1 MVPGTVSLTP
11 RPIEAGCNLTGLE
24 KMDGTASKHSPV
36 TTLLAAAAVAL
47 GALGASAAAQAH
59 SPALCLTR
67 PSAVASCTQDTSQ
80 PSCPKPQ
87 PAHEP
92 CYHLQRAPARPP
104 TPHFDWL
111 NPNTWPVLPVPYIAV
126 GPNSGTTIGIIPT
139 MLHTN
144 AQSQIT
150 RIIAPDITHN
160 PYFGL
165 GVDARIFEYPSLN
178 TQWSIVAGMQQRVQ
192 SYFDALW
199 QTGLL
204 RESHWTTTLEADYDR
219 SGTPRFYGFG
229 NNSLR
234 INQTNYTKQ
243 QMFVRAKIG
252 YNFNHAWQL
261 AYTFE
266 ARKVKVSAGT
276 LRGIP
281 SITQR
286 FVDLLGLG
294 TTHELLNRISLI
306 YDTRNNIVIPTSG
319 MDVVVYGGVASR
331 NVSIDDSLFT
341 EAGADGR
348 FYWSPTPTLTVATH
362 FDLRYEPT
370 THHVPF
376 WGLSSLGGDAS
387 AIGGSQPLRGYGTAR
402 FYDRNAFVA
411 NIELRQTV
419 LSLNTLSTHI
429 LIQVTPFFDTGRVF
443 HNYSTSPFTHLHNV
457 FGIGFRGIAPPS
469 VVGYVDV
476 GDGSEGIAV
485 FTGINYPF

>member
-1 MVPGTVSLTP
+1 M
-11 RPIEAGCNLTGLE
+11 A
-24 KMDGTASKHSPV
+24 GTAPPPCRNGK
-36 TTLLAAAAVAL
+36 A
-47 GALGASAAAQAH
+47 
-59 SPALCLTR
+59 SPAPCCERRSAPPPCHRSARGPSPCL
-67 PSAVASCTQDTSQ
+67 QL
-80 PSCPKPQ
+80 Q
-87 PAHEP
+87 PAPVRTHQP
-92 CYHLQRAPARPP
+92 IN
-104 TPHFDWL
+104 WL
-111 NPNTWPVLPVPYIAV
+111 NPTTWPVLPVPEIAV
-126 GPNSGTTIGIIPT
+126 GPNSGTTIGLIPT
-139 MLHTN
+139 ILHTN
-144 AQSQIT
+144 SANQIT
-150 RIIAPDITHN
+150 RIIAPDFTHN
-160 PYFGL
+160 PYFGW

-178 TQWSIVAGMQQRVQ
+178 TQWSIVAGLQQRVQ

-199 QTGLL
+199 ETGLL
-204 RESHWTTTLEADYDR
+204 RESRWSTSIEAVYDR

-234 INQTNYTKQ
+234 INQTNYTRQ
-243 QMFVRAKIG
+243 QMWVRAKIG
-252 YNFNHAWQL
+252 WNITHAWQL

-266 ARKVKVSAGT
+266 ARKVKVTAGS
-276 LRGIP
+276 LPHIP

-286 FVDLLGLG
+286 FVDLLGIG
-294 TTHELLNRISLI
+294 TTHELLNRVSLI

-348 FYWSPTPTLTVATH
+348 FYWSPTHSLTVATH
-362 FDLRYEPT
+362 FDIRYEPT

-387 AIGGSQPLRGYGTAR
+387 TIGGSQPLRGYGTSR
-402 FYDRNAFVA
+402 FYDRNAFVF
-411 NIELRQTV
+411 NLELRQTV
-419 LSLNTLSTHI
+419 LSLHTLSTHI

-443 HNYSTSPFTHLHNV
+443 HHYSTLPFSHLHNV

-476 GDGSEGIAV
+476 GMGSEGVAV

>member
-1 MVPGTVSLTP
+1 
-11 RPIEAGCNLTGLE
+11 
-24 KMDGTASKHSPV
+24 MDGTASKHSPAN
-36 TTLLAAAAVAL
+36 TLLAAIAL
-47 GALGASAAAQAH
+47 ALAALGASPAAEAH
-59 SPALCLTR
+59 APSPCLTR
-67 PSAVASCTQDTSQ
+67 HAAAAPCTEGTASTDA
-80 PSCPKPQ
+80 PSCPAAT
-87 PAHEP
+87 PAHAP
-92 CYHLQRAPARPP
+92 CYRLQRAPAHSPS
-104 TPHFDWL
+104 HIDWL
-111 NPNTWPVLPVPYIAV
+111 NPSTWPVLPVPYIAV
-126 GPNSGTTIGIIPT
+126 GPNSGTTVGVIPT
-139 MLHTN
+139 ILHTN

-178 TQWSIVAGMQQRVQ
+178 TQWSIVASMQQRVQ
-192 SYFDALW
+192 SSFDALW

-204 RESHWTTTLEADYDR
+204 RQSRWTTTLEADYDR

-243 QMFVRAKIG
+243 QMFVRAKFG
-252 YNFNHAWQL
+252 YNFNPSWQL

-266 ARKVKVSAGT
+266 ARKVKVTAGT

-286 FVDLLGLG
+286 FADLLGLG
-294 TTHELLNRISLI
+294 TTHELLNRVSLI
-306 YDTRNNIVIPTSG
+306 YDTRNNIVIPTHG
-319 MDVVVYGGVASR
+319 MEVVVYGGVASR

-370 THHVPF
+370 AHNVPF

-411 NIELRQTV
+411 NVELRQTV